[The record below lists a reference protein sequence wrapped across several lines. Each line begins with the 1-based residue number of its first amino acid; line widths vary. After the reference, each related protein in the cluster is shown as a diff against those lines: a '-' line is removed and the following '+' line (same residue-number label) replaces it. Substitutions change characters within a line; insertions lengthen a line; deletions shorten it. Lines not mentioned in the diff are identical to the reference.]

1 MPRLSAT
8 PLAIKF
14 ETLRST
20 TAKQLNRQERMTEQ
34 VAKNTTIA
42 ILRDR
47 NKSWMENL
55 MRTERLERRIDDLE
69 AALERL
75 VRHVARLDKQ
85 GGDR

>member
-8 PLAIKF
+8 PLAKKF

-34 VAKNTTIA
+34 VAKDTTLA

-47 NKSWMENL
+47 NRSWMENIT
-55 MRTERLERRIDDLE
+55 RTERLERRIDELE
-69 AALERL
+69 MALKRL
-75 VRHVARLDKQ
+75 VRHVARLDK
-85 GGDR
+85 GGA

>member
-1 MPRLSAT
+1 MPPAAT
-8 PLAIKF
+8 PLAKKF

-34 VAKNTTIA
+34 VAKDTTLA

-47 NKSWMENL
+47 NRSWMENIT
-55 MRTERLERRIDDLE
+55 RTERLERRVDKLE
-69 AALERL
+69 DALERL

-85 GGDR
+85 GGA